1 MQSPPVPP
9 GPDVTKMRAVPP
21 AFLSDKAT
29 LTFSSTRDSAG
40 ERVLLVSWHQD
51 VDTRGNGWTGQM
63 ELTEL
68 DVERLR
74 DFCAAWLALV
84 PPPEPR
90 EAA

>member
-1 MQSPPVPP
+1 MQRPPVKGGTLAP
-9 GPDVTKMRAVPP
+9 V
-21 AFLSDKAT
+21 FLSDKAT

-40 ERVLLVSWHQD
+40 ERVLLVSWHQGERD
-51 VDTRGNGWTGQM
+51 IDWTGQM

-74 DFCAAWLALV
+74 DFFAAWLAMV
-84 PPPEPR
+84 PLPEPR